1 MSMDIIFIRDLRI
14 DTVIGI
20 YEWERAIK
28 QTLAFDLEM
37 ATDIA
42 RSAASD
48 NIDDTLNYKAVA
60 KRVIAF
66 VEDSEYLLVET
77 LAERVA
83 ELVRQ
88 EFSVPWIRLTLNKGG
103 AVRGAQGVG
112 VVIERGN
119 RELS

>member
-1 MSMDIIFIRDLRI
+1 MDIIFIRDLRI

-28 QTLAFDLEM
+28 QTLSFDLEM

-42 RSAASD
+42 RAAASD
-48 NIDDTLNYKAVA
+48 HIDDTLNYKAVA

-66 VEDSEYLLVET
+66 VEASEFQLVET

-83 ELVRQ
+83 ELVRT
-88 EFSVPWIRLTLNKGG
+88 EFDVPWLRLTLNKGG
-103 AVRGAQGVG
+103 AVRGANGVG
-112 VVIERGN
+112 VVIERGE
-119 RELS
+119 RS